1 MAQPS
6 ATNKGSAALGVSGRI
21 AAYFQRAQITPLLAL
36 VALLLG
42 FFAVGVT
49 PREEEPQIN
58 VTMANVLI
66 PFPGAAVRDVEQM
79 VAGPAEQVLA
89 QIAGVEHVMSVSRPG
104 VAIITVQFK
113 VGVPRTE
120 ALVRLYDTVNS
131 NADWLPRGLGVLDPI
146 IKPKGIDDV
155 PIVTLTLFSKNPKA
169 GPYDLERV
177 AHSIE
182 ADLKRVSGTREVSTI
197 GGPGRAVMVEID
209 PVRMSGVGVTVPDLR
224 QALLSANLGLPVGD
238 LIRGNRAVAIESGP
252 FLRQASEV
260 ADLVVGVHTG
270 KPVFLRDV
278 ANVRDG
284 PLPPSRHVWHGVA
297 AAASAPAAEYPAVTI
312 AVTKKAGENAID
324 VANAVMKRVDALRN
338 TVIPGDVQVAETR
351 NYGASANDKAQKLI
365 QKLLFAT
372 TAVVALVFLALGKRE
387 AAIVGSAVIL
397 TLTVTLFASWAWG
410 FTLNRVSL
418 FALIFSI
425 GILVDDAIV
434 VVENIHRHQGLYPG
448 RTLTQIIPGAVDEV
462 GGPTILATLTVIAA
476 LLPMAFVSG
485 LMGPYMSPIPINAS
499 MGMLLSLA
507 IAFVVTPWLARLWM
521 KATPAVAF
529 DSTGTAQQPA
539 AHHGLSAK
547 IAPAFERV
555 FRPLL
560 DERRGGR
567 NRGLLGLGIAMLIA
581 ISLALPAT
589 GLVLLKMLPFDNKS
603 EFQVI
608 VDMPAGTPVEQTA
621 AVLHELGNYLVTVPE
636 VTDYQAYAGTAAPIN
651 FNGLV
656 RQYYL
661 RAGGDVG
668 DLQVNLVGKHDRKAQ
683 SHAIATRVRPALQQI
698 GQRFGANIKVV
709 EVPPGP
715 PVLSPIVAE
724 IYGPEAAGRQ
734 ELAKAVRAVFE
745 KTPGIVDVDDSS
757 IAAAPKTLLLVDRQ
771 KAAMLGVPQQVIVTT
786 LRAGL
791 AGEATAYLHDETKYP
806 AAAIIQLPPS
816 AQGDLNALLQLAV
829 RSIDGKLVPI
839 RELVTVTDTVREQ
852 PQFHKD
858 LLPVSYV
865 VADMAG
871 ALDSPLYGVFK
882 MRGEITK
889 IATPGGGTLQE
900 YFIRQPDDPYRDY
913 AIKWD
918 GESQITYETFRDMG
932 LAYGVGLILIYLLV
946 VAQFGSYLTPLI
958 IMAPIPLTIIG
969 VMPGHALLGA
979 QYTATSMI
987 GMIALAGIIV
997 RNSILLVDFINLQVR
1012 TGMDFKQAIVS
1023 SAITRAQ
1030 PIVLTGLAAML
1041 GAFFILDDPIFNGL
1055 AISLIF
1061 GIFVSTVLTL
1071 VVIPILYYVAYR
1083 RRLAAIT
1090 GPFDPDQ
1097 PDAAT
1102 SSSNPPSIQGA

>member
-1 MAQPS
+1 MSHAANAQAP
-6 ATNKGSAALGVSGRI
+6 LGVSGRI
-21 AAYFQRAQITPLLAL
+21 AAYFQSAQLTPLLAL
-36 VALLLG
+36 LALLLG
-42 FFAVGVT
+42 AFAVLVT

-89 QIAGVEHVMSVSRPG
+89 QISGIEHVMSVSRPG
-104 VAIITVQFK
+104 LAVITVQFK

-131 NADWLPRGLGVLDPI
+131 NADWLPKGLGVLAPI

-155 PIVTLTLFSKNPKA
+155 PIVTLTLFSKNA
-169 GPYDLERV
+169 GTGAFDLERV
-177 AHSIE
+177 AHSVESEI
-182 ADLKRVSGTREVSTI
+182 KRVAGTREVSTI
-197 GGPGRAVMVEID
+197 GGPGRALMVEID
-209 PVRMSGVGVTVPDLR
+209 PARMAGAGVTVSDLR
-224 QALLSANLGLPVGD
+224 AALQSANLGLPVGE
-238 LIRGNRAVAIESGP
+238 LLAGNRSVAVESGP
-252 FLRQASEV
+252 FMSRA
-260 ADLVVGVHTG
+260 ADAEELVVGARGG
-270 KPVFLRDV
+270 KPVYLRDV
-278 ANVRDG
+278 ATVRDG
-284 PLPPSRHVWHGVA
+284 PPPATRYVWHATA
-297 AAASAPAAEYPAVTI
+297 AREGQPAAEYPAVTI
-312 AVTKKAGENAID
+312 AVTKKPGENAID
-324 VANAVMKRVDALRN
+324 VANAVMKRIDALHN
-338 TVIPGDVQVAETR
+338 TVIPADVQVAETR
-351 NYGASANDKAQKLI
+351 NYGATANDKAQKLI

-372 TAVVALVFLALGKRE
+372 ASVVALVFIALGRRE

-434 VVENIHRHQGLYPG
+434 VVENIHRHQQQFPG
-448 RTLTQIIPGAVDEV
+448 RTLAQLIPGAVDEV

-521 KATPAVAF
+521 KA
-529 DSTGTAQQPA
+529 DGG
-539 AHHGLSAK
+539 HGGPGLAGRLG
-547 IAPAFERV
+547 PLFERI

-560 DERRGGR
+560 DPARGTR
-567 NRGLLGLGIAMLIA
+567 NRRLLGLGVAALIG
-581 ISLALPAT
+581 ISLLLPAA

-621 AVLHELGNYLVTVPE
+621 AVLHELGAQLLTVPE
-636 VTDYQAYAGTAAPIN
+636 VTDVQAYAGTAAPIN

-661 RAGGDVG
+661 RAGGEMG
-668 DLQVNLVGKHDRKAQ
+668 DLQVNLVDKHHRSRQ
-683 SHAIATRVRPALQQI
+683 SHAIAAAVRPALQAI
-698 GQRFGANIKVV
+698 GKRFGANVKVV

-724 IYGPEAAGRQ
+724 VYGPEAEGRRSV
-734 ELAKAVRAVFE
+734 ARAVRAVFE
-745 KTPGIVDVDDSS
+745 QHVGVVDVDDSS
-757 IAAAPKTLLLVDRQ
+757 IAAAPRTLLVVDRQ
-771 KAAMLGVPQQVIVTT
+771 KAALLGVPQQEIVTT

-791 AGEATAYLHDETKYP
+791 AGEATTYLHDGTKYP
-806 AAAIIQLPPS
+806 AAATLQLPPDRHGEL
-816 AQGDLNALLQLAV
+816 AALLQLSA
-829 RSIDGKLVPI
+829 RSASGRLVPL
-839 RELVTVTDTVREQ
+839 RELVSATDTQREQ
-852 PQFHKD
+852 PAYHKD

-865 VADMAG
+865 VGDTTG
-871 ALDSPLYGVFK
+871 SVPGGVDSPLYGMFA
-882 MRGEITK
+882 MRGALAK
-889 IATPGGGTLQE
+889 IATPGGGTLAE
-900 YFIRQPDDPYRDY
+900 TFIRQPEDPWRGYT
-913 AIKWD
+913 IKWD
-918 GESQITYETFRDMG
+918 GEWQVTYETFRDMG
-932 LAYGVGLILIYLLV
+932 AAYAVGLVLIYLLV
-946 VAQFGSYLTPLI
+946 VAQFGSYLVPLI
-958 IMAPIPLTIIG
+958 IMAPIPLTIVG

-979 QYTATSMI
+979 PFTATSMI

-997 RNSILLVDFINLQVR
+997 RNSILLVDFIKLQVR
-1012 TGMDFKQAIVS
+1012 QGVEFERAIVH
-1023 SAITRAQ
+1023 SAVTRAQ

-1041 GAFFILDDPIFNGL
+1041 GALFILDDPIFNGL
-1055 AISLIF
+1055 AISLVF
-1061 GIFVSTVLTL
+1061 GIAVSTLLTL

-1083 RRLAAIT
+1083 HRQHAIT
-1090 GPFDPDQ
+1090 GEPPVQ
-1097 PDAAT
+1097 PHPV
-1102 SSSNPPSIQGA
+1102 SHQGA